1 MTTDVDAAA
10 ETPKPF
16 SASDRSTGQLIDPH
30 GALAAAAAVLLETFG
45 LGEHSEASTAWPV
58 DDGDRAF
65 RVEVTG
71 AFGATLLLAVN
82 DEVAGRLS
90 SDPARLAAGFRAAA
104 EAMVAT
110 QVGADAD
117 SDTDADPDP
126 DTDTDT
132 SADADVSLSEA
143 ELVEADTIR
152 PEMTVEIQDNSRL
165 SAIVGLIQHVIEVAD
180 TPADQPGL
188 GGSAESPVGAVDG
201 SDPFVPKVF
210 GAEQH
215 GALVAAG
222 PLSLLQDVD
231 MEVTVE
237 LGRTNMPIR
246 ELLALQPGM
255 VVEIDRAASAPID
268 VLVNGRRIAC
278 GEVVVID
285 EEFGIRITEIVTSG
299 DHH

>member
-1 MTTDVDAAA
+1 VTTDVDA
-10 ETPKPF
+10 PVDSP
-16 SASDRSTGQLIDPH
+16 SPASDPSTGQLLDPQ

-45 LGEHSEASTAWPV
+45 LGEQSEASTAWPV

-71 AFGATLLLAVN
+71 AIETTLLLAVN
-82 DEVAGRLS
+82 DEVAARLS
-90 SDPARLAAGFRAAA
+90 GDPARLAAGFRAAA
-104 EAMVAT
+104 DAMVAT
-110 QVGADAD
+110 QSGDDAD
-117 SDTDADPDP
+117 TSGDTG
-126 DTDTDT
+126 TGTGT
-132 SADADVSLSEA
+132 EVSLSEA
-143 ELVEADTIR
+143 ELVEAESIR
-152 PEMTVEIQDNSRL
+152 PEITMEIQDNNRL
-165 SAIVGLIQHVIEVAD
+165 SAIVGLIQRAIEVTEAP
-180 TPADQPGL
+180 TDQSGL
-188 GGSAESPVGAVDG
+188 AGLAESSVGAGDG
-201 SDPFVPKVF
+201 SDPFVPQAF
-210 GAEQH
+210 GAEQY
-215 GALVAAG
+215 GLSIAAG

-237 LGRTNMPIR
+237 LGRTKMPIR

-268 VLVNGRRIAC
+268 VLVNGRRIAR